1 MTSIMRVPV
10 RQPLASLVATAA
22 FVVILLALQGL
33 LTVVA
38 DVAAQV
44 ASGLGTQVQCFTVT
58 IGAGPVGGVQS
69 VTLPASLRMG
79 VTW

>member
-1 MTSIMRVPV
+1 MIPIMRVPV
-10 RQPLASLVATAA
+10 PQATSLVATAA
-22 FVVILLALQGL
+22 FVVVCL
-33 LTVVA
+33 VA
-38 DVAAQV
+38 DVAAQA

>member
-10 RQPLASLVATAA
+10 RQASLVATAA

-33 LTVVA
+33 LLA